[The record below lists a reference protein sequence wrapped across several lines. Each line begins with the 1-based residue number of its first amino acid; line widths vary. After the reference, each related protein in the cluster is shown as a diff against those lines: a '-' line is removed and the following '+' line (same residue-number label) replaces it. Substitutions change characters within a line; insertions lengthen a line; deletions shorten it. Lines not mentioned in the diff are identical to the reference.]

1 MLYPSSKHPCRIG
14 GMSDSLKYI
23 LRSILLMVGMVVGST
38 SVIFI
43 RASTEQPYLVAA
55 YRLWIAAVVL
65 TPFFLAQLRR
75 SGETYTWKHLK
86 RSALPAL
93 ALAIHFM
100 SWVVGGRMTPVAN
113 ASLLVNMV
121 PVALPFI
128 LWILYREMVNR
139 AEVAATI
146 LALSGVLVLSGA
158 SFQTDRSTFIGNLI
172 CIGSMLAYATY
183 LGLGRRNRATTSL
196 WIYLIPL
203 YYLAGLVCFIAALF
217 YINPIK
223 AYDLENI
230 LYILG
235 LGLLPTVIAHSV
247 LNYSLRYFRGQV
259 VGVATAAQP
268 ISAVIMG
275 FIFFGEVPP
284 PVFYLAA
291 LLVGGAIVIALF
303 KGKANQ
309 RG

>member
-158 SFQTDRSTFIGNLI
+158 SFQTDRAMFIGNLV
-172 CIGSMLAYATY
+172 CIGSMLCYATY

-196 WIYLIPL
+196 WVYLVPL
-203 YYLAGLVCFIAALF
+203 YYLAGLFCFITALF
-217 YINPIK
+217 FVNPIK
-223 AYDLENI
+223 PYDLENI

-235 LGLLPTVIAHSV
+235 LGLLPTVVAHSV
-247 LNYSLRYFRGQV
+247 QNYSLRYFRGQV

-268 ISAVIMG
+268 LAAVLMG

-284 PVFYLAA
+284 LVFYLAA
-291 LLVGGAIVIALF
+291 VLVGAAIMIALF
-303 KGKANQ
+303 IGEASQ